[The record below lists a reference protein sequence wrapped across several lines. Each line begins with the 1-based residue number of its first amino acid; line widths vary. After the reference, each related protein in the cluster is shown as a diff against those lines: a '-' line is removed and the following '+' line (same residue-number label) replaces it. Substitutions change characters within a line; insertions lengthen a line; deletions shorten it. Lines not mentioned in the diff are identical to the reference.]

1 MLSVR
6 VFVRACECVCV
17 CVCVCVC
24 AYLRARVWCSV
35 YVCMYVCV
43 GAKNLSA
50 RLWSSPPPHSE
61 RIYATD
67 ESSVSS
73 GHEMAEDQHDQG

>member
-1 MLSVR
+1 MRSVRVCVFVR

-17 CVCVCVC
+17 CVYVC
-24 AYLRARVWCSV
+24 ACVRTCARVCGAV
-35 YVCMYVCV
+35 CMYVCMYVCV

-50 RLWSSPPPHSE
+50 RSE

-67 ESSVSS
+67 ESSLSS